1 MESPVS
7 PIEESVWPRCVP
19 SELRWL
25 AQQIRPILHWH
36 LVSFLCIA
44 VGSLLA
50 LITPLVLG
58 HLIDD
63 VLPRR
68 RLGSLIEMVLLLFLS
83 FHGRTLLISLG
94 GYVSLAAAQR
104 MGLRL
109 RLALLHH
116 INSLS
121 AEHFDKT
128 SPGAAMY
135 P

>member
-44 VGSLLA
+44 VGSLLT

-68 RLGSLIEMVLLLFLS
+68 RLGSLIGMVMVLLLS
-83 FHGRTLLISLG
+83 YQGRTVLTSLG
-94 GYVSLAAAQR
+94 GYVTLAAAQR

-109 RLALLHH
+109 RFSVFCHL
-116 INSLS
+116 
-121 AEHFDKT
+121 
-128 SPGAAMY
+128 
-135 P
+135 